1 MQTHIVNHG
10 VPRNIRWDQAQ
21 VFRAK
26 KIMLYCKNNNIKLI
40 FAPVDDHRSLG
51 MVERLL
57 RTLKSRLSL
66 MKTDSRNR
74 PYKIASNVAELI
86 ETLRLTPNATT
97 KVTPFEANFG
107 RKTNPPLSNLAKS
120 PKSSNLSWE
129 NTKIACLDQ
138 KLLMKS
144 ALTADESRC

>member
-10 VPRNIRWDQAQ
+10 VPRNIRCDQAQ

-129 NTKIACLDQ
+129 NTKLV
-138 KLLMKS
+138 
-144 ALTADESRC
+144 